1 MTEQKKRLEKLSG
14 VKGMND
20 ILPQDAALWDFFEST
35 VKSMLRAYGYQNIR
49 TPIVEHTQLFTR
61 GIGEVTDIVEK
72 EMYSFTDALNG
83 EHLTMRPENTAAVV
97 RASIE
102 HNLLYDGPKRLWYIG
117 PMFRHERPQ
126 RGRYRQF
133 HQVGVEAL
141 GFAGPDTDAEIIMM
155 CQRLWDDLGLTGI
168 RLELNSLGQAEE
180 RAAHRKELIAYL
192 EQHIDILDEEA
203 KRRLHTNPLRVLDT
217 KNPAM
222 QEMAQ
227 NAPKLVDF
235 LGEESRKHFEGVQR
249 LLKAN
254 NIPFTINPRLVR
266 GLDYYNLTVFEW
278 VTDKLGAQG
287 TVAGGGRYDP
297 LIEQLGGKPTAA
309 CGWAMGVER
318 ILELLKEEQ
327 LVPEAEGTDV
337 YVVHQGEAA
346 AEKAFIVAERLRDM
360 GLDVILHC
368 SPDGASASFKSQM
381 KKADASGAA
390 FAVVLGDN
398 ELAQGTIGV
407 KPLRRTSNETD
418 DGQKNEQVNVPAED
432 LTDYLINAMVA
443 SADDEGA

>member
-35 VKSMLRAYGYQNIR
+35 VKSMLRSYGYQNIR
-49 TPIVEHTQLFTR
+49 TPIIEHTQLFTR

-97 RASIE
+97 RATIE
-102 HNLLYDGPKRLWYIG
+102 HNLLYDGPKRLWYVG

-141 GFAGPDTDAEIIMM
+141 GFAGPDADAEIIMM

-168 RLELNSLGQAEE
+168 RLELNSLGQADE
-180 RAAHRKELIAYL
+180 RAAHRQELIAYL
-192 EQHIDILDEEA
+192 EKHVELLDEEA
-203 KRRLHTNPLRVLDT
+203 KRRLYTNPLRVLDT
-217 KNPAM
+217 KNPAL
-222 QEMAQ
+222 QEIAQ

-235 LGEESRKHFEGVQR
+235 LGEESRTHFEGVQR

-254 NIPFTINPRLVR
+254 NIPFKINPRLVR

-297 LIEQLGGKPTAA
+297 LIEQLGGKPTKA

-318 ILELLKEEQ
+318 ILELLKEEK
-327 LVPEAEGTDV
+327 LVPEDEGTDV

-346 AEKAFIVAERLRDM
+346 AEQAFIIAERLRDT

-368 SPDGASASFKSQM
+368 SPDGAPASFKSQM

-390 FAVVLGDN
+390 FAVILGED
-398 ELAQGTIGV
+398 ELAQGTAGV
-407 KPLRRTSNETD
+407 KPLRAIERE
-418 DGQKNEQVNVPAED
+418 GQKNEQSTVPLEN
-432 LTDYLINAMVA
+432 LTEFLINAMVA
-443 SADDEGA
+443 SAADGAD